1 MRQQSEQIRR
11 YFSLMDNPPAS
22 ENRTMTRSL
31 PNVAAVLAVL
41 TVALVVFAA
50 KATNGASRQ
59 STEPVAA
66 PLVDATVL
74 SPAEDTAV
82 LAGGCFWGIEAVF
95 EHVKGVKSAISG
107 YAGGSIANPSYE
119 QVSGGDT
126 GHAEVVQVI
135 YDPSQ
140 VSYGKLLQIFFSVA
154 HDPTQLNRQ
163 GPDHGTQY
171 RSAIFYNTPQQQQV
185 VEAYIKQ
192 LTGAKTFSRPIV
204 TQVAKLRAFFPAEA
218 YHQDY
223 LVNHPNQPYIVIH
236 DKPKVAALKK
246 QFPSEYRN

>member
-1 MRQQSEQIRR
+1 M
-11 YFSLMDNPPAS
+11 N
-22 ENRTMTRSL
+22 RSL

-41 TVALVVFAA
+41 SVALVLFAA
-50 KATNGASRQ
+50 TATRGASRLL
-59 STEPVAA
+59 SEPAAA
-66 PLVDATVL
+66 PVVDATVT
-74 SPAEDTAV
+74 SPTEDTAV
-82 LAGGCFWGIEAVF
+82 FAGGCFWGIEAVF
-95 EHVKGVKSAISG
+95 EHVKGVKSAVSG
-107 YAGGSIANPSYE
+107 YAGGDAGNPSYE
-119 QVSGGDT
+119 QVSTGDT
-126 GHAEVVQVI
+126 GHAESVQVI

-185 VEAYIKQ
+185 AESYIKQ
-192 LTGAKTFSRPIV
+192 LTAAKTFSRPIV

-223 LVNHPNQPYIVIH
+223 LVHHPNQLYIVIN
-236 DKPKVAALKK
+236 DQPKVAALKK
-246 QFPSEYRN
+246 QFPDIYRN